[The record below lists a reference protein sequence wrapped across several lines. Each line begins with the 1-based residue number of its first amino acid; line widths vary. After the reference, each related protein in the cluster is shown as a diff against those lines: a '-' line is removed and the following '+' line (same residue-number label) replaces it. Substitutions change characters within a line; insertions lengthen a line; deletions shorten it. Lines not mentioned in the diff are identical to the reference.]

1 MTTGDPHR
9 QIINTEATQAIYD
22 RVHFAQ
28 ANRVGDTIWLSGQTG
43 MDAQMNPVDGMDAQ
57 ARLAFEGVKA
67 TLEAAGATMAD
78 IVEITSY
85 HTDLRGDMREFMK
98 VKDEYVTAPYPAWTA
113 VGVTQLA
120 IDGLLVEL
128 RVVAVAGCGT
138 YI

>member
-1 MTTGDPHR
+1 MTTADARR

-28 ANRVGDTIWLSGQTG
+28 ANRVGDTVWLSGQTG
-43 MDAQMNPVDGMDAQ
+43 MDALMNPVDGMTAQ

-67 TLEAAGATMAD
+67 TLAAAGASMAD

-85 HTDLRGDMREFMK
+85 HTDLRGEMREFMK
-98 VKDEYVTAPYPAWTA
+98 VKDEFIAAPYPAWTA

-128 RVVAVAGCGT
+128 RVVAVAGSGP
-138 YI
+138 I